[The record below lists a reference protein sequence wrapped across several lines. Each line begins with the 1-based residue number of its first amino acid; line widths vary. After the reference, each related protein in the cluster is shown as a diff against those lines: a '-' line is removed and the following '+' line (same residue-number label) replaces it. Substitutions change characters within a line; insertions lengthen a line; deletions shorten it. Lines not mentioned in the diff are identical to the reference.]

1 MKRFLTVLF
10 IVISLVP
17 SVFAQGRTETVFTQE
32 IFAMDTYMS
41 VKCYGKEAEEAAM
54 AAVREIQRLD
64 SLLSTGKETSEVS
77 RVNSSGSAVLTGD
90 MKELMELSLMAYE
103 KTSGAFDATI
113 FPLMEL
119 WGFSSKEFRVP
130 GKEEIEETLK
140 KTGSD
145 KLSYDSESGK
155 LVLGES
161 QRLDFGG
168 IAKGYTSMKLKEVF
182 SSFDIDGAIVSL
194 GGNVQTYG
202 AKPDGSPWRCGIQDP
217 FSSSGQSVIAAIEAD
232 NLAVITSGSYERFF
246 TGEDGKTYH
255 HIIDPSTG
263 YPAESDLVS
272 VTIVSKNGA
281 EADALST
288 ACFVMG
294 KEKAVKLWQDSGREY
309 EMILITK
316 DGTLHITGGLKDSFQ
331 TNSKFEIIY

>member
-1 MKRFLTVLF
+1 
-10 IVISLVP
+10 
-17 SVFAQGRTETVFTQE
+17 
-32 IFAMDTYMS
+32 MDTYMS
-41 VKCYGKEAEEAAM
+41 VKCYGKEAEEACM
-54 AAVREIQRLD
+54 AAEREIQRLD
-64 SLLSTGKETSEVS
+64 SLLSTGKEDSEVS
-77 RVNSSGSAVLTGD
+77 KINRTGSAVLSGD
-90 MKELMELSLMAYE
+90 LKTLMEMSLEVWE
-103 KTSGAFDATI
+103 KTSGAFDVTVY
-113 FPLMEL
+113 PLVEL

-130 GKEEIEETLK
+130 GKEEIKETLK
-140 KTGSD
+140 ITGSD
-145 KLSYDSESGK
+145 KLSYDRESGK
-155 LVLGES
+155 LVLGDS
-161 QRLDFGG
+161 QKLDFGG

-272 VTIVSKNGA
+272 VTIISKNGA

-294 KEKAVKLWQDSGREY
+294 MEKAVKLWQDSGRKY